1 MDRVMVAKIV
11 GKPGVRVVSRRSPNL
26 IPNLSVLIVDEQ
38 EETRQVLRTV
48 LERRGMQ
55 IFEATRVDRGL
66 ELARHHHPNLIV
78 IDVELQAAS
87 TSELSES
94 LAAEAAAH
102 DTPVILLGSVRQ
114 TPSNPPAGQ
123 VLSKPYHYGP
133 LIRKIEELLAKA
145 G

>member
-1 MDRVMVAKIV
+1 M
-11 GKPGVRVVSRRSPNL
+11 
-26 IPNLSVLIVDEQ
+26 IPHPRVLIVDEQ

-55 IFEATRVDRGL
+55 ILEASRADRGL

-78 IDVELQAAS
+78 MDVELQTAS
-87 TSELSES
+87 APDVSAGF
-94 LAAEAAAH
+94 AAETAEH
-102 DTPVILLGSVRQ
+102 DTPVILLGAVRQ
-114 TPSNPPAGQ
+114 GASRPRSGE
-123 VLSKPYHYGP
+123 VVSKPYHYGL

>member
-1 MDRVMVAKIV
+1 
-11 GKPGVRVVSRRSPNL
+11 L
-26 IPNLSVLIVDEQ
+26 ISNPSVLIVDEQ

-55 IFEATRVDRGL
+55 ILEASRADRGL
-66 ELARHHHPNLIV
+66 ELARHYHPNLIV
-78 IDVELQAAS
+78 MDLELQ
-87 TSELSES
+87 SES
-94 LAAEAAAH
+94 APDISAGFEAETAEH

-114 TPSNPPAGQ
+114 AKERHPAGQ
-123 VLSKPYHYGP
+123 VLAKPYHYGL